1 MNLSSH
7 IISGAL
13 NAFRRFKTVIVVE
26 IGNDWLKV
34 VEGRVDAAGVSIA
47 KSRFV
52 KLSQIKESIS
62 DTISQIFKELKL
74 DKQAVITYLP
84 RNLVTV
90 RLLELPSVNPEEIS
104 SIINLQIGKQTPYSK
119 EEIVSSFRQIGSDRQ
134 DYTRVMLV
142 IVRRNLIDERLDALS
157 KAAINARDVTLS
169 SEGVYSW
176 FNTVHLPKLKIDNSQ
191 AVILIDIDSNYSDF
205 IVIHNGNL
213 RFSKNI
219 LIGANHL
226 LEERENYLPKFI
238 DELLHSRDAFHEE
251 SKTVKASK
259 MFLSGAARGIKGL
272 DIVLNQKLELPCQVL
287 DAVSGPQAQANP
299 DFLNDE
305 NRRFISIS
313 PVLGILLKY
322 KELEFDLL
330 PNEKRIQKITEKK
343 RKNLTVMGILFC
355 AITMVLSI
363 LVLIY
368 IYNKNN
374 YLAQLKQ
381 EIIAIKGD
389 SDEIVKMRLSVSLA
403 QDLLNARGDSLNL
416 LGEINKIIPKEV
428 YLTSLEVE
436 RRKQAVLRGRA
447 QAMSDVFKF
456 ITMLEK
462 SPYFENVKNTFA
474 TTKKEDNYEYTD
486 FEISAAY
493 EKPTNRR

>member
-1 MNLSSH
+1 MNLFSH
-7 IISGAL
+7 IISHTL
-13 NAFRRFKTVIVVE
+13 NAARKFKTVVVVE
-26 IGNDWLKV
+26 IGNDWLKI
-34 VEGRVDAAGVSIA
+34 VEGRVAAGGVRIA
-47 KSRFV
+47 KARFV

-62 DTISQIFKELKL
+62 DTISTIFNDLKL

-90 RLLELPSVNPEEIS
+90 RLLELPSVNPQEIS

-119 EEIVSSFRQIGSDRQ
+119 EEIVSSFKAVGSERQ

-157 KAAINARDVTLS
+157 KAAISVRDVTLS

-176 FNTVHLPKLKIDNSQ
+176 FNAVHLPRLAIDNSQ

-205 IVIHNGNL
+205 IVIHKGNL

-226 LEERENYLPKFI
+226 QERESYLPKFMN
-238 DELLHSRDAFHEE
+238 ELLHSRDVFHEE
-251 SKTVKASK
+251 NKMVKASK
-259 MFLSGAARGIKGL
+259 LFLSGAARDIKGL
-272 DIVLNQKLELPCQVL
+272 DIVLSQILGLPCQIL
-287 DAVSGPQAQANP
+287 DAVSDLQAQANP
-299 DFLNDE
+299 DFLNDD
-305 NRRFISIS
+305 NLKFISIS
-313 PVLGILLKY
+313 PILGILLKY
-322 KELEFDLL
+322 QGLEFDLL
-330 PNEKRIQKITEKK
+330 PNEKRIQKLTENK
-343 RKNLTVMGILFC
+343 RKNLTVMGIMIC
-355 AITMVLSI
+355 AITMVLSL
-363 LVLIY
+363 LVLIH

-374 YLAQLKQ
+374 YLARLKQ

-403 QDLLNARGDSLNL
+403 QDLLNARGDSLTL
-416 LGEINKIIPKEV
+416 LSQINKIIPKEV
-428 YLTSLEVE
+428 YLTSLEIE

-462 SPYFENVKNTFA
+462 SPYLENVKNTFA
-474 TTKKEDNYEYTD
+474 TTKKEGNYEYTD
-486 FEISAAY
+486 FEITASY
-493 EKPTNRR
+493 EKPNNRQ